1 AKSRY
6 NLAQKFESFASKIG
20 LLERYARDIATH
32 HDKAR
37 ADRVSPRENNRN
49 NRFRLLCCENTYG
62 SSGNKDIDFL
72 LDELGNDLGCALAAS
87 IRPSNLDRD
96 GVTLDPAG
104 CTQPLHESGDRLI
117 LNRSRHWAQEPNG
130 RQLRCLLRARR
141 ERPRDRAAEQC
152 DELTPLHVGLAP
164 LHHPQQ
170 PAPRGGSA
178 AGSAC
183 HRADG

>member
-1 AKSRY
+1 MTTVRPSVPA
-6 NLAQKFESFASKIG
+6 A
-20 LLERYARDIATH
+20 ATH

-49 NRFRLLCCENTYG
+49 NRCRLLCCENTYA
-62 SSGNKDIDFL
+62 SPGNNDIDFL

-96 GVTLDPAG
+96 GMTLDPAG
-104 CTQPLHESGDRLI
+104 CTQPLHESSDPLV
-117 LNRSRHWAQEPNG
+117 LNRSRHWWAQEPNG
-130 RQLRCLLRARR
+130 RQLRRLLRARR

-152 DELTPLHVGLAP
+152 DELTPLHVGP
-164 LHHPQQ
+164 CPFHHPQQ

-183 HRADG
+183 HQADGQVHGADMNWSEET